1 VTEINKMAMVTN
13 KKPPKEEVIRK
24 KELVRYYQSQIYKLS
39 IKVKF
44 TQKQL
49 VKQIK
54 DYQKEKVKLEK
65 WLKEN

>member
-1 VTEINKMAMVTN
+1 MAMVTN

>member
-1 VTEINKMAMVTN
+1 MAMVTN

-54 DYQKEKVKLEK
+54 DYQKEKGK
-65 WLKEN
+65 